1 MSNLHSTLG
10 AAFLKQSRMNKTIR
24 FNRTKRL
31 KRQSRENQRWI
42 MAWGAILIIAWLGSL
57 FVLGEAYV
65 HAFFTISK

>member
-1 MSNLHSTLG
+1 
-10 AAFLKQSRMNKTIR
+10 MNKAIR
-24 FNRTKRL
+24 FNSTKRL
-31 KRQSRENQRWI
+31 KKQSRENQRWI